1 MKYQKLNR
9 FSDSEFQRLVGVP
22 RAVFSEMVEVLKE
35 AESLKKKPGRPHT
48 LDIEDQL
55 LLTLNYLWNYSTQLE
70 LAANYHIAESNVN
83 RTIKK
88 VEDALMKSRRFT
100 LPKRSITTAD
110 EQFNWVII
118 DATECSIERPK
129 KNQSKFYSGKKKKH
143 TLKAQVIYHPN
154 SKQIIGLDISNGSQH
169 DIKLARK
176 TVKKFKHCEYVMTD
190 LGYYGLEQDGFKLLM
205 PIKKK
210 KNLPLF
216 DIEKKYNKMI
226 GKIRVVIEHINS
238 QLKTFRI
245 LSERYRN
252 RRKRFGLRIN
262 LIAALVNRI
271 NLQ

>member
-1 MKYQKLNR
+1 MCL
-9 FSDSEFQRLVGVP
+9 
-22 RAVFSEMVEVLKE
+22 
-35 AESLKKKPGRPHT
+35 
-48 LDIEDQL
+48 
-55 LLTLNYLWNYSTQLE
+55 
-70 LAANYHIAESNVN
+70 
-83 RTIKK
+83 
-88 VEDALMKSRRFT
+88 
-100 LPKRSITTAD
+100 
-110 EQFNWVII
+110 VII
-118 DATECSIERPK
+118 VLNSVLLCPSEALPQQTKTLTGSLLMQQSVQSNARK

-143 TLKAQVIYHPN
+143 TLKAQVIYHPK
-154 SKQIIGLDISNGSQH
+154 SKQIIGIDVLNGSQH

-210 KNLPLF
+210 KNSPLF
-216 DIEKKYNKMI
+216 KAEKKYNRMI

-238 QLKTFRI
+238 QLKRFRI

>member
-22 RAVFSEMVEVLKE
+22 RAVFSEIVEVLKE
-35 AESLKKKPGRPHT
+35 AESLKKKLGRPHT
-48 LDIEDQL
+48 LAIEDQL
-55 LLTLNYLWNYSTQLE
+55 LLTLNYLRSYNTQLE

-118 DATECSIERPK
+118 DATECLIERPK

-143 TLKAQVIYHPN
+143 TLKAQVIYHPK
-154 SKQIIGLDISNGSQH
+154 SKQIIGVDISSGSQH

-176 TVKKFKHCEYVMTD
+176 TVKKFKHCDYVMTD

-216 DIEKKYNKMI
+216 DAEKNYNKMI

-238 QLKTFRI
+238 QLKRFRI

-262 LIAALVNRI
+262 LIAALVNRM

>member
-1 MKYQKLNR
+1 MPELPLHAGVGQ
-9 FSDSEFQRLVGVP
+9 VGVQQVRQCVERNGGGTGLNHLCIKHQVSQWSREKHQP
-22 RAVFSEMVEVLKE
+22 GQAVEKMQH
-35 AESLKKKPGRPHT
+35 GIGITQT
-48 LDIEDQL
+48 LR
-55 LLTLNYLWNYSTQLE
+55 QLE
-70 LAANYHIAESNVN
+70 PLAQKGVVH
-83 RTIKK
+83 
-88 VEDALMKSRRFT
+88 
-100 LPKRSITTAD
+100 PK
-110 EQFNWVII
+110 NL
-118 DATECSIERPK
+118 
-129 KNQSKFYSGKKKKH
+129 SKFYSGKKKKY
-143 TLKAQVIYHPN
+143 TLKVQVIYHPN

-216 DIEKKYNKMI
+216 DVEKKYNKMI